1 MKEREIAKLL
11 PGYNCGECGFKN
23 CREFSRA
30 LLRSKDLYPCLC
42 PFLDQERHLAERE
55 KIEAIL
61 PEMRRLWREGGGEG
75 RLDEEVEAEIRGV
88 IDGLAADFA
97 LAPLPGE
104 PSCREDVHPF
114 DRDAKFEVGDVL
126 RYRPLGCPVT
136 HFGKIIKIYHG
147 LVTVHMVGPRHLLGD
162 ESFAPK
168 DVGVCLVAAFEGIVS
183 RGRVPEV
190 GETVSFLPEHCMMQ
204 KVHSGVIV
212 HSEGRMVRIE
222 SIDLKVWQPK
232 R

>member
-1 MKEREIAKLL
+1 MKKMEGLL
-11 PGYNCGECGFKN
+11 PGYNCGECGFKS
-23 CREFSRA
+23 CRGFARA
-30 LLRSKDLYPCLC
+30 LLKGTDRGREIEIDLC
-42 PFLDQERHLAERE
+42 PHLGLEKHRE
-55 KIEAIL
+55 KRAEMEGIL
-61 PEMRRLWREGGGEG
+61 LRLRSRQGEG
-75 RLDEEVEAEIRGV
+75 REGEEEGAEIRGV

-114 DRDAKFEVGDVL
+114 DRDLEFEVGDVL

-136 HFGKIIKIYHG
+136 HFGKVIKIDHG

-162 ESFAPK
+162 ENFAPK
-168 DVGVCLVAAFEGIVS
+168 DVGVCLVAAFEGMVS
-183 RGRVPEV
+183 KGRVPEV

-204 KVHSGVIV
+204 KVHSGMIV

-222 SIDLKVWQPK
+222 SIDLKVW
-232 R
+232 

>member
-1 MKEREIAKLL
+1 MKEIAKLL
-11 PGYNCGECGFKN
+11 PGFNCGECGFKN
-23 CREFSRA
+23 CREFARA
-30 LLRSKDLYPCLC
+30 LLKGKDLDLC
-42 PFLDQERHLAERE
+42 PFLGQERHLAERE
-55 KIEAIL
+55 EIEEIL
-61 PEMRRLWREGGGEG
+61 PRLKQKLKDREGRAG
-75 RLDEEVEAEIRGV
+75 EEVGDDAEAEIRGV

-104 PSCREDVHPF
+104 PACREDIHPF
-114 DRDAKFEVGDVL
+114 DRDAEFEVGDVL

-136 HFGKIIKIYHG
+136 HFGEIIKIDHG

-162 ESFAPK
+162 ENFAPK
-168 DVGVCLVAAFEGIVS
+168 DVGVCMVAAFEGVVS

-204 KVHSGVIV
+204 KVHSGMIV

-222 SIDLKVWQPK
+222 SIDLKVW
-232 R
+232 

>member
-1 MKEREIAKLL
+1 MKEIAKLL

-23 CREFSRA
+23 CREFAKA
-30 LLRSKDLYPCLC
+30 LLKGQDLDLC
-42 PFLDQERHLAERE
+42 PYLGQEKHLAERE

-61 PEMRRLWREGGGEG
+61 PRLKSEMKDREGRAGEAAG
-75 RLDEEVEAEIRGV
+75 TEVGTEAEIRGV
-88 IDGLAADFA
+88 IDCLAADFA

-104 PSCREDVHPF
+104 PSCREDIHPF
-114 DRDAKFEVGDVL
+114 DRDAEFEVGDVL

-136 HFGKIIKIYHG
+136 HFGKIIKIDHG

-168 DVGVCLVAAFEGIVS
+168 DVGVCLVAAFEGVVS
-183 RGRVPEV
+183 KGRVPEV

-204 KVHSGVIV
+204 KVHSGMIV
-212 HSEGRMVRIE
+212 HSEGKMLRIE
-222 SIDLKVWQPK
+222 SIDLKVW
-232 R
+232 

>member
-1 MKEREIAKLL
+1 LLQREGEREMKEIAKLL

-23 CREFSRA
+23 CREFARA
-30 LLRSKDLYPCLC
+30 LLKGQDLDLCL
-42 PFLDQERHLAERE
+42 FLGQEKHLSERA
-55 KIEAIL
+55 KIEEIL
-61 PEMRRLWREGGGEG
+61 PRLKQKVKDREGRAG
-75 RLDEEVEAEIRGV
+75 EEVEAEIRGV

-104 PSCREDVHPF
+104 PACREDIHPF
-114 DRDAKFEVGDVL
+114 DRDAEFEVGDVL

-136 HFGKIIKIYHG
+136 HFGKIIKIDHG

-168 DVGVCLVAAFEGIVS
+168 DVGVCLVAAFEGVVS

-190 GETVSFLPEHCMMQ
+190 GETVRFLPEHCMMQ
-204 KVHSGVIV
+204 KVHSGMIV
-212 HSEGRMVRIE
+212 HSEGKMLRIE
-222 SIDLKVWQPK
+222 SIDLKVW
-232 R
+232 